1 MKKVISVVLALVMM
15 MAIMVPAFAATLDV
29 NTQSGNSI
37 VLVDGI
43 TDKGDGTYS
52 VEIPASVDLIWGD
65 TTKAGEYKITSQVQT
80 DKRVKVTLAKAKDL
94 TNAANETIEFAVA
107 DATTGIANSAVVNNE
122 SHTFNLTIDAS
133 EWAAASIAT
142 YEGTITFTAELAD
155 A

>member
-15 MAIMVPAFAATLDV
+15 MAVMVPAFAATLDV
-29 NTQSGNSI
+29 NTQSGNST

-65 TTKAGEYKITSQVQT
+65 TTKEGTYKITSQVQT
-80 DKRVKVTLAKAKDL
+80 DKRVKVTLSKAKDL

>member
-15 MAIMVPAFAATLDV
+15 MAVMVPAFAATLDV
-29 NTQSGNSI
+29 NTQSGNST
-37 VLVDGI
+37 VLVDGVK
-43 TDKGDGTYS
+43 DKGDGTYS

>member
-15 MAIMVPAFAATLDV
+15 MAVMVPAFAATLDV
-29 NTQSGNSI
+29 NTQSGNST

-65 TTKAGEYKITSQVQT
+65 TTKEGTYKITSQVQT

-122 SHTFNLTIDAS
+122 AHTFNLTIDAS

-142 YEGTITFTAELAD
+142 YEGTITFEAELVNA
-155 A
+155 